1 MRDTALSILLVSDSQ
16 DTVADIVTTYT
27 QHSPRS
33 TLNIV
38 HNLVE
43 ARAFLS
49 QNTPD
54 IALVR
59 YQLSD
64 GNAPE
69 LIDERISLF
78 PLILLIEDGQQAE
91 AELALLKGCVDYL
104 KATKANLAGLP
115 ELLPLHRQIWLL
127 RHKLDQA
134 ERLAKPGKFAPS
146 WITFSKRKNTV

>member
-69 LIDERISLF
+69 LIDERISSF
-78 PLILLIEDGQQAE
+78 PLILSSKTGNRP
-91 AELALLKGCVDYL
+91 K
-104 KATKANLAGLP
+104 P
-115 ELLPLHRQIWLL
+115 SLH
-127 RHKLDQA
+127 
-134 ERLAKPGKFAPS
+134 
-146 WITFSKRKNTV
+146 FSKVVSITLRQPKRTLQAYQNCCRYIGKSGYYGTNWIKRNGWRN